1 MSSIDNQSNS
11 KFYHGDCTC
20 VKTKCPSEIVIQ
32 CETCINC
39 PVEVKQ
45 LEQAGWYVCDCT
57 TFTITHEICKVCSKL
72 RDEIDGL
79 NEELDNLTYDLVVEI
94 KMFVDCNDKLQ
105 RINEIALELRNL
117 NRMLLENLIP
127 RKAL

>member
-45 LEQAGWYVCDCT
+45 LEQAGWYVCDCRN
-57 TFTITHEICKVCSKL
+57 FTITHEICKICSKL
-72 RDEIDGL
+72 RDEIDVL
-79 NEELDNLTYDLVVEI
+79 NEELDELIYNMVLEI
-94 KMFVDCNDKLQ
+94 KMFADCNDKLQ
-105 RINEIALELRNL
+105 RINTISRELRNC

-127 RKAL
+127 KK